1 VEHECELEESDAEFA
16 ERIVRESLQEDE
28 REAEMLDLQMTLWR
42 RWGLPRFEE
51 Y

>member
-1 VEHECELEESDAEFA
+1 MEHENELEESDAEFT

-28 REAEMLDLQMTLWR
+28 REAEMLDLQMALWR
-42 RWGLPRFEE
+42 RWGLPRGRE